1 MISGKHQ
8 KSVIQMQIKNS
19 RAWAPNTPVSY
30 GYALLA
36 TGAAF
41 FVRYELHPLMQAQLP
56 VLFFIFSST
65 LIAYNLGWKPA
76 ALSSALGL
84 TSAYFFFKPPF
95 NSFEMPSNADLVNLI
110 VYITLFVTV
119 LYLIEKLQRE
129 RYPAILIARVS
140 DSRLRIMSKLSA
152 RKRS

>member
-19 RAWAPNTPVSY
+19 RAWAPNTPFSY

-65 LIAYNLGWKPA
+65 LIAYKLGWKPA
-76 ALSSALGL
+76 ALSSALAL
-84 TSAYFFFKPPF
+84 TSAYFFFIPPF
-95 NSFEMPSNADLVNLI
+95 NSFEIPSSADLVNLI
-110 VYITLFVTV
+110 VYIILFVTV

-129 RYPAILIARVS
+129 RYQAILIARVS

-152 RKRS
+152 RKRQ